1 MNQESG
7 ALEARSLRMP
17 LAGLRVVGLI
27 LALVLTNLNR
37 ESLSL
42 PAAILDKAP
51 AFSALLCVI
60 ELLLGIVASRVNGVL
75 MIFIILVDLLFGLAL
90 CYFCGTAYLILGFM
104 LPVVESTAFCGF
116 WAGVAIYAIAGIFF
130 GAALGVPLLQQRR
143 VVEGPEGAVQAAQ
156 ALMSL
161 KMAGVLGALTGFLLW
176 LTQSVMNEAMLV
188 HLVEAEADQE
198 RRLLQE
204 TINKKDDER
213 QTSVVAVSQY
223 IEETTRLEEAGDK
236 FQSEIHKLE
245 SKVQELETII
255 CTLDQTLEESKV
267 NEEKLKLSLRQTNE
281 RSSQSLNKQK
291 NELERDHFIIQK
303 KYDKL
308 LKLLT
313 ICRDLNLNLGLNET
327 LMAMTTQIQSVVPSQ
342 SLVVFLV
349 DEVDGHRELF
359 PELAASPY
367 VDAFKDRVFQFD
379 EEGPGWCAAN
389 RRPLRIDDGK
399 LTVADRVIT
408 TLTPQ
413 EKSALICP
421 LIAGQ
426 VVVGVLYLGRQESE
440 EFSPEEGEFLLRIA
454 EFSAQ
459 CLANSLEYQRR
470 INHGLSDYATGLYNG
485 LFLDERTKE
494 EVMRGRRY
502 TYPVS
507 LILFSLDGFSEA
519 LPRMDKAL
527 AHKVANEVADIVR
540 QAVRETD
547 VPTRLEDNLFG
558 VLLVHTERDKARA
571 IGERIRAGVES
582 RVFSSAQQKFKFT
595 VSGGIAGVPHDGT
608 SAEMLKKRAGDGM
621 NLAKSKSGN
630 KVMFWDE

>member
-1 MNQESG
+1 MNQDSG

-17 LAGLRVVGLI
+17 LSGLRILGLI
-27 LALVLTNLNR
+27 LALVLTNFNR

-42 PAAILDKAP
+42 PAAILDKAT
-51 AFSALLCVI
+51 AFSAFLCVV

-75 MIFIILVDLLFGLAL
+75 MIFIILLDLLLGLAL
-90 CYFCGTAYLILGFM
+90 CYFCGTAYLILGLM
-104 LPVVESTAFCGF
+104 LPVVETAAFCGTG
-116 WAGVAIYAIAGIFF
+116 AGVAIYVVGLIFF
-130 GAALGVPLLQQRR
+130 GAAIAVPLLQQRTK
-143 VVEGPEGAVQAAQ
+143 VEGQEGAVQAAQ
-156 ALMSL
+156 AIMSL
-161 KMAGVLGALTGFLLW
+161 RMAGVMAALTALMLW
-176 LTQSVMNEAMLV
+176 LTQTVMSESLLV
-188 HLVEAEADQE
+188 NLVEAEAEQE
-198 RRLLQE
+198 RLLLQE

-213 QTSVVAVSQY
+213 ETSVAYVNKF
-223 IEETTRLEEAGDK
+223 IEETSRLESAGDK

-245 SKVQELETII
+245 SKIQELESII
-255 CTLDQTLEESKV
+255 CTLDQGLEESKA

-379 EEGPGWCAAN
+379 EEGPGWCAAQ

-399 LTVADRVIT
+399 ITAGDRVIT
-408 TLTPQ
+408 TLTPH
-413 EKSALICP
+413 ELSALICP

-470 INHGLSDYATGLYNG
+470 INHGLSDSATGLYNG
-485 LFLDERTKE
+485 LFLEERTKE

-507 LILFSLDGFSEA
+507 LVLLSLDGFTEA

-527 AHKVANEVADIVR
+527 ANKVANEVADIIR

-595 VSGGIAGVPHDGT
+595 VSAGIAGVPHDGT
-608 SAEMLKKRAGDGM
+608 SAEMLKKRATDGM

-630 KVMFWDE
+630 KVMMWDE